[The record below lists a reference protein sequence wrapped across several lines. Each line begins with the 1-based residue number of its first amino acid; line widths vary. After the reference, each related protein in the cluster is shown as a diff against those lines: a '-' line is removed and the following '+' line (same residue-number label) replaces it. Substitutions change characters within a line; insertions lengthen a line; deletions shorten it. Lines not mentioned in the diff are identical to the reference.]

1 MDIACTIAT
10 TRRLGSTVRVDLDMN
25 WQTTK
30 RVAKVRPWKPK
41 RKTPASQL
49 DFLREKSLSIL

>member
-1 MDIACTIAT
+1 MDIAYIIAT

-25 WQTTK
+25 QRTTK

-41 RKTPASQL
+41 RKTPVSQL
-49 DFLREKSLSIL
+49 DFLRDNNR

>member
-25 WQTTK
+25 QNNSGLH
-30 RVAKVRPWKPK
+30 
-41 RKTPASQL
+41 KTLA
-49 DFLREKSLSIL
+49 

>member
-25 WQTTK
+25 QRTTK

-41 RKTPASQL
+41 RKTPASPL
-49 DFLREKSLSIL
+49 DFLRDNNR